1 MDTNT
6 SNQSH
11 AGQSQALAV
20 DAWLGSSLLV
30 VDAGVRYWE
39 DATVNGVEDSEGT
52 LIPHRNGERWQPAID
67 LATGEILDWPTGTTA
82 DVHYK
87 VCDDGEY
94 WLADE
99 TGKRLWKWGGCYVPD
114 DLLCVGDR
122 GYGDYIIF
130 KVGADGKIAGW
141 KRPTINAADW
151 EPNTAVSHGAQAP
164 LAGTTGSVAFQ
175 KTPENP
181 PAKP

>member
-6 SNQSH
+6 QKQSP
-11 AGQSQALAV
+11 AGQSPALAV

-39 DATVNGVEDSEGT
+39 DATVNGVDDEDGT

-99 TGKRLWKWGGCYVPD
+99 TGKRLWKRKGYYVPD

-130 KVGADGKIAGW
+130 KVDADGKIVGW
-141 KRPTINAADW
+141 KRPKIDAADW
-151 EPNTAVSHGAQAP
+151 EPNVAGQPTRPQA
-164 LAGTTGSVAFQ
+164 
-175 KTPENP
+175 
-181 PAKP
+181 